1 MSSGRETTVATEG
14 VVRRNAVISAAL
26 HI

>member
-14 VVRRNAVISAAL
+14 VVRRDAVISAAL